1 MTEKF
6 SQKEQEKIIGL
17 TGYYQ
22 TMYYQY
28 VIKPGRTK
36 GLTQITVEDIEQY
49 IIKSENSVGSAVG
62 TSIPLDPRIANQVAQ
77 QLFDYYV
84 KSKILDESGTIQPI
98 SLREQIR
105 FTPGSSLNCPYEEYT
120 KDHYALV
127 NSQFSNRSSEEDT
140 RDNASR

>member
-1 MTEKF
+1 MAEMF
-6 SQKEQEKIIGL
+6 SQKEKEKIKGL
-17 TGYYQ
+17 ADYYQ
-22 TMYYQY
+22 TMYNQY

-36 GLTQITVEDIEQY
+36 GLTQITVKEIEQY
-49 IIKSENSVGSAVG
+49 IIESEKSVGSAVG

-77 QLFDYYV
+77 QLFDNYV

-120 KDHYALV
+120 IDHYALV
-127 NSQFSNRSSEEDT
+127 NSQFSKRSSGEDT